1 MLLSS
6 RGTQATELLVIGH
19 ECSATRTRAPTQRT
33 LNDKFKTPSGEHL
46 SDPNQGAIRS
56 VSIRAKDSSQALTS
70 DRAASA
76 MAWASIRKWARSA
89 SRRSLIPNP
98 SVPNATIGPGTQLA
112 IILGKV
118 RT

>member
-56 VSIRAKDSSQALTS
+56 VHQGER
-70 DRAASA
+70 
-76 MAWASIRKWARSA
+76 
-89 SRRSLIPNP
+89 
-98 SVPNATIGPGTQLA
+98 
-112 IILGKV
+112 ILSGIDQ
-118 RT
+118 